1 MKRIFNG
8 SGGRKA
14 ALILS
19 LCLIFALAVGTTV
32 ALLKANTT
40 PVTNTFTAAKSKITI
55 EETTDNGSKSEIRV
69 KNEGTATSY
78 VRVKL
83 VMNWVSEDGKTI
95 SAAPVKIDV
104 EYDKDKWF
112 LGTDGIYY
120 YKTPVG
126 PKDSGND
133 TTANLLK
140 AGSPIKQPD
149 DAPDGCHLEVTVL
162 AESIQAAPS
171 TAVEGAWTAVKVG
184 DNGSLTP
191 AVQAPDVTP

>member
-32 ALLKANTT
+32 ALLKANTA
-40 PVTNTFTAAKSKITI
+40 PVTNTFKAATS
-55 EETTDNGSKSEIRV
+55 ETHVDVTDSGKEKTGIFVTNK
-69 KNEGTATSY
+69 GTATSY

-95 SAAPVKIDV
+95 SGEPVNIEVK
-104 EYDKDKWF
+104 YDNTKWF
-112 LGTDGIYY
+112 EQGGIYY
-120 YKTPVG
+120 YTKPVG
-126 PKDSGND
+126 PKDS
-133 TTANLLK
+133 TANLLK
-140 AGSPIKQPD
+140 DPITQTN
-149 DAPDGCHLEVTVL
+149 APDGCHLEVTVL

-171 TAVEGAWTAVKVG
+171 KAVTDSWHVG
-184 DNGSLTP
+184 VDSNGYLMQPTTTP
-191 AVQAPDVTP
+191 

>member
-32 ALLKANTT
+32 ALLKANTD
-40 PVTNTFTAAKSKITI
+40 PVTNTFTAAKSDITI
-55 EETTDNGSKSEIRV
+55 KEDV
-69 KNEGTATSY
+69 KNGKKSSIQVENIGTATSY

-83 VMNWVSEDGKTI
+83 VMNWVDGNEKVVSGGSLPMVTLNDDG
-95 SAAPVKIDV
+95 S
-104 EYDKDKWF
+104 WF
-112 LGTDGIYY
+112 EKDGIYY

-126 PKDSGND
+126 PKDSDNNM
-133 TTANLLK
+133 TANLLK
-140 AGSPIKQPD
+140 DPITEPTDGKP
-149 DAPDGCHLEVTVL
+149 AGCHLEVTVL

-171 TAVEGAWTAVKVG
+171 QAVTDSWDVDVG
-184 DNGSLTP
+184 SNGYLTP
-191 AVQAPDVTP
+191 PTTTP

>member
-32 ALLKANTT
+32 ALLKANTA
-40 PVTNTFTAAKSKITI
+40 PVTNTFTAAKSDIKIN
-55 EETTDNGSKSEIRV
+55 ENVENGKKSSIQVE
-69 KNEGTATSY
+69 NMGTATSY

-95 SAAPVKIDV
+95 SATPVNISVD
-104 EYDKDKWF
+104 YDKTNWF
-112 LGTDGIYY
+112 EQDGIYY
-120 YKTPVG
+120 YKTPVAPVG
-126 PKDSGND
+126 EKPNNVTS
-133 TTANLLK
+133 NLLK
-140 AGSPIKQPD
+140 TPIEQPEG
-149 DAPDGCHLEVTVL
+149 APDGYHLEVTVL

-171 TAVEGAWTAVKVG
+171 KAVTDSWHVG
-184 DNGSLTP
+184 VDSVTSELTLP
-191 AVQAPDVTP
+191 PVTTTP

>member
-14 ALILS
+14 ALLLS
-19 LCLIFALAVGTTV
+19 LCLIFALAVGTTF
-32 ALLKANTT
+32 ALLKANTA
-40 PVTNTFTAAKSKITI
+40 PVTNTFKAATSGTHVDV
-55 EETTDNGSKSEIRV
+55 EDSDNEKTGIFV

-83 VMNWVSEDGKTI
+83 VMNWVSDDGKTI
-95 SAAPVKIDV
+95 SGEPVNINVK
-104 EYDKDKWF
+104 YDTNNWF
-112 LGTDGIYY
+112 EKDGIYY

-126 PKDSGND
+126 PNM
-133 TTANLLK
+133 TTDNLLQK
-140 AGSPIKQPD
+140 DKHITEPTGKPE
-149 DAPDGCHLEVTVL
+149 GYHLEVTVL

-184 DNGSLTP
+184 PDSCLTLK
-191 AVQAPDVTP
+191 DTTTP